1 MPTDG
6 YFQGVA
12 IATSIIALVILI
24 FIKILKKRMR
34 HFILRNERISKYFE
48 RD

>member
-1 MPTDG
+1 MVSN

-24 FIKILKKRMR
+24 YMKLLRKKMKKFTLRSEKI
-34 HFILRNERISKYFE
+34 EKYFE

>member
-1 MPTDG
+1 MPTS

-24 FIKILKKRMR
+24 FIRLLKKRMR
-34 HFILRNERISKYFE
+34 KYILRSDKISKYFE

>member
-1 MPTDG
+1 MSAN

-24 FIKILKKRMR
+24 YVRLLRKKMR
-34 HFILRNERISKYFE
+34 HFILRSEKIEKYFE